1 VPVRRG
7 SRRWAVRVAAEPVPG
22 RVHRA
27 AEAPPVA
34 RVRVRPGR
42 EPDLELPGRVPEDLE
57 LPGRVRLSAEPVP
70 AGGPTL
76 RAPSPR

>member
-1 VPVRRG
+1 M
-7 SRRWAVRVAAEPVPG
+7 PG
-22 RVHRA
+22 RVQRA

-42 EPDLELPGRVPEDLE
+42 ERPGREPDLELPGPEPDLE
-57 LPGRVRLSAEPVP
+57 LPGRVRLWAEPGP
-70 AGGPTL
+70 AGGLTL